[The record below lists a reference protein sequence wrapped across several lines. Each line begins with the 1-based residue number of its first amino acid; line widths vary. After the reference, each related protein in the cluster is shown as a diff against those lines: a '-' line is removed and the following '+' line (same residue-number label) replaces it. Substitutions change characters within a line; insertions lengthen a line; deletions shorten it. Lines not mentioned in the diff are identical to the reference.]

1 MPPGRRAYAKWS
13 FGPPAQRENVALV
26 FLSIL
31 RSNLN
36 LGGGRNALPKFG
48 FENSKVDEALQAHTL
63 VRQGLTNGGYRY
75 ALLSFCK

>member
-1 MPPGRRAYAKWS
+1 MRCPS
-13 FGPPAQRENVALV
+13 C
-26 FLSIL
+26 
-31 RSNLN
+31 
-36 LGGGRNALPKFG
+36 G